1 MTLKIDRSWWA
12 IFFLAVSV
20 PLFGQHPE
28 TSSKRSTAVESAA
41 NKSVVPESVSSSRK
55 PDLPDE
61 YVVGDSDVLRITV
74 WKEPDLSQTVVV
86 RPDGNITL
94 PLIKDINVAGLTPD
108 QLELL
113 LTDKLKVYL
122 NNPQVAVTIQE
133 IRSRR
138 TFITG
143 EVLRPGTYPLLAPTT
158 VLQLIAQAGGFTPFA
173 KRGKIFVMRQ
183 QQDGRQIKFAFDYS
197 KVTNGEHPEQNIVL
211 RSGDTVVVP

>member
-1 MTLKIDRSWWA
+1 MDKNWRA
-12 IFFLAVSV
+12 ILFLVISLPV
-20 PLFGQHPE
+20 FGQQSANSP
-28 TSSKRSTAVESAA
+28 KGAVESAA
-41 NKSVVPESVSSSRK
+41 NKPASPEAGIVSPAHKS
-55 PDLPDE
+55 DDVPDE
-61 YVVGDSDVLRITV
+61 YVVGDSDILRITV

-94 PLIKDINVAGLTPD
+94 PLVKDLRVSGLTPD
-108 QLELL
+108 QLERL

-122 NNPQVAVTIQE
+122 NNPQVAVTVQE

-143 EVLRPGTYPLLAPTT
+143 EVLRPGSYPLLAPTT

-183 QQDGRQIKFAFDYS
+183 QGDGRQMKFAFDYT
-197 KVTNGEHPEQNIVL
+197 KVTKGEHSEQNVVL

>member
-1 MTLKIDRSWWA
+1 MDKHWWT
-12 IFFLAVSV
+12 IFLLAVSL
-20 PLFGQHPE
+20 PAFGQQSANTPKG
-28 TSSKRSTAVESAA
+28 SPAVESAA
-41 NKSVVPESVSSSRK
+41 NKPASAEAGMVK
-55 PDLPDE
+55 PARNPDDIPDE

-74 WKEPDLSQTVVV
+74 WKEPDLSQTVIV

-94 PLIKDINVAGLTPD
+94 PLIKDIQVTGLTPER
-108 QLELL
+108 LERLV
-113 LTDKLKVYL
+113 TDKLKAYL
-122 NNPQVAVTIQE
+122 NNPQVAVTVQE

-143 EVLRPGTYPLLAPTT
+143 EIIRPGTYPLLAPTT

-183 QQDGRQIKFAFDYS
+183 QADGRQMKLSFDYP
-197 KVTNGEHPEQNIVL
+197 KVTRGEHPEQNLVL